1 MRRVSFWIFVLSFI
15 SPFFMYLA
23 VGVWLA
29 FLLGEE
35 GGIRVISAGSVMS
48 VCVLA
53 TPILWVISAVFYV
66 GDKVVS
72 EVFDVGHKLYSKE

>member
-1 MRRVSFWIFVLSFI
+1 
-15 SPFFMYLA
+15 
-23 VGVWLA
+23 
-29 FLLGEE
+29 
-35 GGIRVISAGSVMS
+35 MS